1 MGVKSMTHVAVSTFL
16 LFKVG
21 NLGAREGVIVIW
33 FNVLCGCI
41 WMYKE
46 YLTLGWLGSL
56 TVCNARLLLF

>member
-41 WMYKE
+41 RMYKE
-46 YLTLGWLGSL
+46 CLTLG
-56 TVCNARLLLF
+56 